1 MLNYHFI
8 NIVNNNSKKMT
19 ESAQEADQIR
29 TSILDA
35 ARQRFQ
41 TFGYGKT
48 TMAEIADDVHM
59 SAANLYR
66 YFQNKQDIAAECA
79 GQCMADLNALL
90 ENVVVLPNLNAVQRL
105 HLFVQTAL
113 RYYFEMMHESP
124 RLNEVVE
131 NITTN
136 HPQLIH
142 QRNQKIEQLLV
153 KILQQGIDEKDFIT
167 EDINESSSAIVKATV
182 LFTTPFFM
190 HLYAIEEFEKMAV
203 NVVNLIIN
211 GLKNNQG

>member
-1 MLNYHFI
+1 
-8 NIVNNNSKKMT
+8 MT
-19 ESAQEADQIR
+19 ELPQEAEQTR
-29 TSILDA
+29 ASILGA
-35 ARQRFQ
+35 ARVRFQ

-79 GQCMADLNALL
+79 GQCMADLDALL
-90 ENVVVLPNLNAVQRL
+90 ENVVALPNLNANQRL
-105 HLFVQTAL
+105 HMFVQTAL

-131 NITTN
+131 NITTH

-142 QRNQKIEQLLV
+142 QRNQKIEQLLAT
-153 KILQQGIDEKDFIT
+153 ILQQGIDEKIFII
-167 EDINESSSAIVKATV
+167 EDIGGTSSAIVKATV
-182 LFTTPFFM
+182 LFTTPLFM
-190 HLYAIEEFEKMAV
+190 QLYSIEEFEKIAV

-211 GLKNNQG
+211 GLKK